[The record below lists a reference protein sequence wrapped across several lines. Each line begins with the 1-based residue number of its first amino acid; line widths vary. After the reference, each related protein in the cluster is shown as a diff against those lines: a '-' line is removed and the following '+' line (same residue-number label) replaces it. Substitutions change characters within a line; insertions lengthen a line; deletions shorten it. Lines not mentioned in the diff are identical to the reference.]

1 MESKENTLDVLFYLF
16 ENYSEVEDVNQNRD
30 VLQGYLNEAGFP
42 SSEIVRA
49 FDWLES
55 LADEKTICTIP
66 PNKKS
71 VRIFSEEECYW
82 LNHECRNYLIF
93 LEHVYVLNPE
103 MRERTIDRVLELQDN
118 HFNLDKLKWVI
129 LMLLLNQPNSE
140 AAYVWMDEIA
150 LNNELPQYH

>member
-16 ENYSEVEDVNQNRD
+16 ENYSEIDDMHQNRD

-42 SSEIVRA
+42 STEISRA

-55 LADEKTICTIP
+55 LADEKNICITP

-71 VRIFSEEECYW
+71 VRIFSEEECHW
-82 LNHECRNYLIF
+82 LDNECRNYLIF
-93 LEHVYVLNPE
+93 LEQVYVLNPE
-103 MRERTIDRVLELQDN
+103 MRERTIDRILKLQDS
-118 HFNLDKLKWVI
+118 HFNLDKLKWVV